1 MSGLVVFDGDNVTL
15 WSWRHSEKGLGPC
28 HSRSPVSRE
37 MDDPRCCGHSC
48 PWNLEEGRV
57 EVGGRPPG
65 PVKEGGWGTE
75 RIRARGEGEA

>member
-15 WSWRHSEKGLGPC
+15 WSWRHSEEGLGPC

-57 EVGGRPPG
+57 EVGGQSRR
-65 PVKEGGWGTE
+65 VDGGEDGTE

>member
-15 WSWRHSEKGLGPC
+15 WSWRHREEELGPC

-37 MDDPRCCGHSC
+37 MDDPRAVDTRVPGT
-48 PWNLEEGRV
+48 WRKEEV
-57 EVGGRPPG
+57 EVGGR

-75 RIRARGEGEA
+75 RIRARG